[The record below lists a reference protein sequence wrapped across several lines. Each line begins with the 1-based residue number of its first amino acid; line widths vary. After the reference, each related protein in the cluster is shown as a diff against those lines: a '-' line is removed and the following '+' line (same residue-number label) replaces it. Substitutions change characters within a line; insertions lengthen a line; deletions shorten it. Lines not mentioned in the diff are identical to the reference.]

1 MSKEKKSIKEVRQK
15 ERGFLVGL
23 RGEVAGMRGDQTWS
37 RRGNSW
43 ENQEPEVLWPGRRN
57 GKRAWGNSAEAKEE
71 TCKKSQQKR
80 KCKNVDG
87 GAQTLCGLGAGELG
101 KNVLRREAVV
111 CLGLCR
117 RKTMM
122 IRGKN

>member
-1 MSKEKKSIKEVRQK
+1 MSKEKKSIKGVRQK

-43 ENQEPEVLWPGRRN
+43 ENQEPEVLWPGR
-57 GKRAWGNSAEAKEE
+57 KKEKEPEAAEAKEE

-117 RKTMM
+117 RKIRM